1 MDALR
6 RDTLL
11 SLLRRHQAWL
21 RVFHSPPH
29 LVVNPEFVTMPLNF
43 QGIAPHGGQEPKPP
57 SELGD
62 THGPSRY
69 IDTQKPNRHM

>member
-43 QGIAPHGGQEPKPP
+43 QGIAPMVGRNRNNHLTWGKHMGQAA
-57 SELGD
+57 
-62 THGPSRY
+62 T
-69 IDTQKPNRHM
+69 